1 MVSTDFEPYFLG
13 NVNKDYKIDVADAV
27 LILQDC
33 ANRLT
38 GQDAVLDDTAQYY
51 ADVNS
56 DGEVTVGDAVSV
68 LQFRAQDLISPVTQ
82 WSDIL
87 AVG

>member
-1 MVSTDFEPYFLG
+1 M
-13 NVNKDYKIDVADAV
+13 ADAV

-33 ANRLT
+33 ANRLI

>member
-1 MVSTDFEPYFLG
+1 M
-13 NVNKDYKIDVADAV
+13 
-27 LILQDC
+27 
-33 ANRLT
+33 
-38 GQDAVLDDTAQYY
+38 LDDTAQYY

>member
-1 MVSTDFEPYFLG
+1 M
-13 NVNKDYKIDVADAV
+13 ADAV
-27 LILQDC
+27 LILQEC

-38 GQDAVLDDTAQYY
+38 GLDSVLDDTAQYY

-56 DGEVTVGDAVSV
+56 DGEVQVGDAVSV
-68 LQFRAQDLISPVTQ
+68 LQFRAQHLIEPVTQ
-82 WSDIL
+82 WNDIL